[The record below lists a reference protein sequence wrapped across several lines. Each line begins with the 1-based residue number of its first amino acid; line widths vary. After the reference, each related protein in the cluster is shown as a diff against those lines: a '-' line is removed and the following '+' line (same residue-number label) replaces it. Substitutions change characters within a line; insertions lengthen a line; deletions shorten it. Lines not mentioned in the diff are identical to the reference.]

1 MQKNMFSVMRQVCNM
16 QAFLVL
22 TCPPVVT

>member
-1 MQKNMFSVMRQVCNM
+1 M

-22 TCPPVVT
+22 TLNK